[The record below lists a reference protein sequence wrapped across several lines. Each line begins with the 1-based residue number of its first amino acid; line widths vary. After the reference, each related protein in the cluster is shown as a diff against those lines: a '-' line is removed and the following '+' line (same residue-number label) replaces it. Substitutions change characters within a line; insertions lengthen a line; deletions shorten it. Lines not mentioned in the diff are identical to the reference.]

1 MATKPFWNRRRGVA
15 MILVLLLGIVIL
27 VLGMAMIT
35 TSGGF
40 FQSTVDAKQ
49 RIRSRYAA
57 EAMVALQMATL
68 DKLKDSLM
76 AGKHNLASVP
86 STLVSPTGN
95 GEMAQAGTVKQTT
108 GGQQLI
114 TTGDFK
120 GLMGTMVSFLVKAS
134 GTAPG
139 GAKTNVQATLY
150 LYQIPLF
157 QFGVFYQGNLEITP
171 GPSMTVQGPV
181 HTNGNAY
188 FRAYSGLGVANSL
201 TIQGPVTV
209 TGQIYQWVEGPPDS
223 RIFYYRSPD
232 TVPAVNQYQSGLTY
246 TITQMS
252 NATRPGPVNGVYNI
266 DQGTAQ
272 LNLPI
277 GGAVP
282 HALIT
287 PCTGNESPALKKQR
301 FDCLTDASGRFING
315 ITPQPLGWIP
325 TDSVFFD
332 RREDR
337 WVHVWCVN
345 VGALPTGDSIFYL
358 YDSVLMT
365 QDRGKRHDTV
375 INAFKLYNAAHL
387 TRNLSIASGNPIY
400 VEGNFN
406 AAWNGGKCKPVDYV
420 GTVPDSEKYCNTMI
434 ACDAFT
440 LLSPNWSY
448 SNYAAKDTS
457 GSLEQKFA
465 NASWLTGAETENPTG
480 YTDAFNGVD
489 TLNAAILTGEK
500 PTDSLFLYP
509 WTTNTSNGN
518 FESNYEGG
526 WHNTIRF
533 LENWAGATSHF
544 RGSFVCMWSA
554 QTKGLRMKYDSLVFG
569 TRYYSPPTRNWGYDP
584 RFEDINNMPP
594 GTPFLST
601 GIYYNWLQSQ

>member
-76 AGKHNLASVP
+76 AGKLNLASVSATP
-86 STLVSPTGN
+86 ISSTGN
-95 GEMAQAGTVKQTT
+95 GEMAKAGTVKQTI

-150 LYQIPLF
+150 LYQVPLF

-171 GPSMTVQGPV
+171 GPSMFVQGPV

-188 FRAYSGLGVANSL
+188 FRAYSGYGVANSL
-201 TIQGPVTV
+201 TFQGPVTV
-209 TGQIYQWVEGPPDS
+209 TGKIYQWVEGPPDG

-232 TVPAVNQYQSGLTY
+232 SAPAANQFQTGLTHY
-246 TITQMS
+246 IASMGS
-252 NATRPGPVNGVYNI
+252 NRPGLVKGTYNI
-266 DQGTAQ
+266 DYGTPQ

-277 GGAVP
+277 GGADP
-282 HALIT
+282 HELIK
-287 PCTGNESPALKKQR
+287 PCTGSESPALKKQK
-301 FDCLTDASGRFING
+301 FDCLTDATGRFING
-315 ITPQPLGWIP
+315 VNPQPLSWIP
-325 TDSVFFD
+325 ADSVFFD

-345 VGALPTGDSIFYL
+345 VSKLPPGDSIFYL

-365 QDRGKRHDTV
+365 HDQGNAPRHGHQCLQALQRLPIDPEPEHRFRKSHLRGRQLQRRL
-375 INAFKLYNAAHL
+375 ARRSLQ
-387 TRNLSIASGNPIY
+387 TRRL
-400 VEGNFN
+400 
-406 AAWNGGKCKPVDYV
+406 
-420 GTVPDSEKYCNTMI
+420 
-434 ACDAFT
+434 
-440 LLSPNWSY
+440 
-448 SNYAAKDTS
+448 
-457 GSLEQKFA
+457 
-465 NASWLTGAETENPTG
+465 
-480 YTDAFNGVD
+480 
-489 TLNAAILTGEK
+489 
-500 PTDSLFLYP
+500 
-509 WTTNTSNGN
+509 
-518 FESNYEGG
+518 
-526 WHNTIRF
+526 R
-533 LENWAGATSHF
+533 AGPCRTPKSTAT
-544 RGSFVCMWSA
+544 R
-554 QTKGLRMKYDSLVFG
+554 
-569 TRYYSPPTRNWGYDP
+569 
-584 RFEDINNMPP
+584 
-594 GTPFLST
+594 
-601 GIYYNWLQSQ
+601 

>member
-1 MATKPFWNRRRGVA
+1 
-15 MILVLLLGIVIL
+15 MILVLLLGIVLL

-76 AGKHNLASVP
+76 GGNLTMPSVP
-86 STLVSPTGN
+86 STLISSTGN
-95 GEMAQAGTVKQTT
+95 GEMAQAGAVKQTT

-120 GLMGTMVSFLVKAS
+120 GLMGTQVSFLVKAS
-134 GTAPG
+134 GKAPG
-139 GAKTNVQATLY
+139 GAKTNLQAKLY
-150 LYQIPLF
+150 LFQVPLF
-157 QFGVFYQGNLEITP
+157 QFGVFYQGNLEINP
-171 GPSMTVQGPV
+171 GPSMTIGGPV

-188 FRAYSGLGVANSL
+188 FRAYVGNSL

-209 TGQIYQWVEGPPDS
+209 AGKIYQWVNGSPDGKM
-223 RIFYYRSPD
+223 FYYRSPD
-232 TVPAVNQYQSGLTY
+232 SIPTASQYQSGLTY
-246 TITQMS
+246 SITQMT

-266 DQGTAQ
+266 DQGTPQ

-277 GGAVP
+277 GGADP
-282 HALIT
+282 HQLIA
-287 PCTGNESPALKKQR
+287 PCTGHESPALKKQK
-301 FDCLTDASGRFING
+301 FDCLTEATGRFING
-315 ITPQPLGWIP
+315 VTSQPTSWIP
-325 TDSVFFD
+325 ADSVFFD

-345 VGALPTGDSIFYL
+345 VAKLPPGDSIFYL
-358 YDSVLMT
+358 DDTVLMT
-365 QDRGKRHDTV
+365 QDRGARHDTV
-375 INAFKLYNAAHL
+375 INAFKLYNASYL
-387 TRNLSIASGNPIY
+387 SRNLSIASGNPIY

-406 AAWNGGKCKPVDYV
+406 APWHGGPCKPADYA
-420 GTVPDSEKYCNTMI
+420 GTVPDSERYCNTMI

-440 LLSPNWSY
+440 LLSPNWPHDDS
-448 SNYAAKDTS
+448 AAKDTS
-457 GSLEQKFA
+457 GSLEQKFS
-465 NASWLTGAETENPTG
+465 NATWLTGAETENPTG
-480 YTDAFNGVD
+480 YSGAFSGD
-489 TLNAAILTGEK
+489 DYLDAAILTGNK
-500 PTDSLFLYP
+500 PTDSINLLPLATDNSDYY
-509 WTTNTSNGN
+509 
-518 FESNYEGG
+518 FEHHYEGG

-544 RGSFVCMWSA
+544 RGSFVCMWSS
-554 QTKGLRMKYDSLVFG
+554 QTKGLRMKYDSVVFS
-569 TRYYSPPTRNWGYDP
+569 TRYYNPPSRDWGYDP
-584 RFEDINNMPP
+584 RFADINNMPP

-601 GIYYNWLQSQ
+601 GIYSNWLQSQ

>member
-1 MATKPFWNRRRGVA
+1 M
-15 MILVLLLGIVIL
+15 
-27 VLGMAMIT
+27 
-35 TSGGF
+35 SG
-40 FQSTVDAKQ
+40 
-49 RIRSRYAA
+49 
-57 EAMVALQMATL
+57 
-68 DKLKDSLM
+68 KL
-76 AGKHNLASVP
+76 NLASVSATP
-86 STLVSPTGN
+86 ISSTGN
-95 GEMAQAGTVKQTT
+95 GEMAKAGTVKQTI

-150 LYQIPLF
+150 LYQVPLF

-171 GPSMTVQGPV
+171 GPSMFVQGPV

-188 FRAYSGLGVANSL
+188 FRAYSGYGVANSL
-201 TIQGPVTV
+201 TFQGPVTV
-209 TGQIYQWVEGPPDS
+209 TGKIYQWVEGPPDG

-232 TVPAVNQYQSGLTY
+232 SAPAANQFQTGLTHY
-246 TITQMS
+246 IASMGS
-252 NATRPGPVNGVYNI
+252 NRPGLVKGTYNI
-266 DQGTAQ
+266 DYGTPQ

-277 GGAVP
+277 GGADP
-282 HALIT
+282 HELIK
-287 PCTGNESPALKKQR
+287 PCTGSESPALKKQK
-301 FDCLTDASGRFING
+301 FDCLTDATGRFING
-315 ITPQPLGWIP
+315 VNPQPLSWIP
-325 TDSVFFD
+325 ADSVFFD

-345 VGALPTGDSIFYL
+345 VSKLPPGDSIFYL

-365 QDRGKRHDTV
+365 HDQGTLHDTV
-375 INAFKLYNAAHL
+375 INAFKLYNASQL

-400 VEGNFN
+400 VEGSFN
-406 AAWNGGKCKPVDYV
+406 AAWHGGPCKPVDYV

-440 LLSPNWSY
+440 LLSPDWSH
-448 SNYAAKDTS
+448 NNRTARGDS
-457 GSLEQKFA
+457 GTLEQPFS
-465 NASWLTGAETENPTG
+465 NSTWASASEPLTTLATNSGGNI
-480 YTDAFNGVD
+480 TDAFSNGSI

-500 PTDSLFLYP
+500 PTDSMYLNP
-509 WTTNTSNGN
+509 WTTNTADSS
-518 FESNYEGG
+518 FEPKYEGG

-533 LENWAGATSHF
+533 LENWAGDTVYF

-554 QTKGLRMKYDSLVFG
+554 QTKGLRLKYDSLVFS
-569 TRYYSPPTRNWGYDP
+569 TKYYAPPTRNWGFDP
-584 RFEDINNMPP
+584 RFSDINNMPP

-601 GIYYNWLQSQ
+601 GIYSNWLQSQ

>member
-27 VLGMAMIT
+27 VLGTAMIT

-49 RIRSRYAA
+49 RLRSRYAA

-68 DKLKDSLM
+68 EKLKDSLM
-76 AGKHNLASVP
+76 AGKLNLAAVP
-86 STLVSPTGN
+86 ATQVSPTGN
-95 GEMAQAGTVKQTT
+95 GEMAQAGSVKQTT
-108 GGQQLI
+108 GGQQVVN
-114 TTGDFK
+114 TGDFK
-120 GLMGTMVSFLVKAS
+120 GLMGTKVSFLVKS
-134 GTAPG
+134 TGTAPG

-157 QFGVFYQGNLEITP
+157 QFGVFYQGNLEIDP
-171 GPSMTVQGPV
+171 GPVMHVLGPV

-188 FRAYSGLGVANSL
+188 FRAWSDLATTGHSL
-201 TIQGPVTV
+201 YIQGPVTV
-209 TGQIYQWVEGPPDS
+209 AGNIYQWVMGPPDGS
-223 RIFYYRSPD
+223 IYYYHSPD
-232 TVPAVNQYQSGLTY
+232 SAPAANQFQAGLTHN
-246 TITQMS
+246 IAAMGS
-252 NATRPGPVNGVYNI
+252 NRPGPSNGKYNI
-266 DQGTAQ
+266 DYGTPQ

-277 GGAVP
+277 GGSVP
-282 HALIT
+282 HDLIM
-287 PCTGNESPALKKQR
+287 PCTGSESPALKNQK
-301 FDCLTDASGRFING
+301 FDCLTDAGGRFING
-315 ITPQPLGWIP
+315 RTAQPSWIP

-345 VGALPTGDSIFYL
+345 VAALPAGDSIFYL
-358 YDSVLMT
+358 YDSVLMA
-365 QDRGKRHDTV
+365 QDRGARHDTV

-387 TRNLSIASGNPIY
+387 TRNLSIATGNPVY

-406 AAWNGGKCKPVDYV
+406 AGYHGGPCKPLDWV

-440 LLSPNWSY
+440 LLSPTWSHE
-448 SNYAAKDTS
+448 NYAAKDTS
-457 GSLEQKFA
+457 GSLEQKFS

-480 YTDAFNGVD
+480 YTGAFGLND

-500 PTDSLFLYP
+500 PTDSLYLYP
-509 WTTNTSNGN
+509 WTTNTTNN
-518 FESNYEGG
+518 YFEGKYEGG

-533 LENWAGATSHF
+533 LENWNTATSRF

-554 QTKGLRMKYDSLVFG
+554 ETPGLRMKYDSTVFS
-569 TRYYSPPTRNWGYDP
+569 TRYYSPPNRDWGFDP
-584 RFEDINNMPP
+584 RFADINNMPP